1 MLWKNSLKAT
11 DLFNDN
17 KWISVILGAF
27 WTTVLQEEESLRA
40 QVKDLEEKLE
50 TLKMKRT
57 EDKAKL
63 KELEKHKI
71 QLEQLQ
77 EWKSKM
83 QEQQNELQ
91 KQLKE
96 AKRVSTLF
104 FLVKVMSNSPEYCI
118 SW

>member
-1 MLWKNSLKAT
+1 
-11 DLFNDN
+11 
-17 KWISVILGAF
+17 
-27 WTTVLQEEESLRA
+27 
-40 QVKDLEEKLE
+40 
-50 TLKMKRT
+50 MKRT

-96 AKRVSTLF
+96 AKKVLLSVSPSKQADIKTWN
-104 FLVKVMSNSPEYCI
+104 KYI
-118 SW
+118 